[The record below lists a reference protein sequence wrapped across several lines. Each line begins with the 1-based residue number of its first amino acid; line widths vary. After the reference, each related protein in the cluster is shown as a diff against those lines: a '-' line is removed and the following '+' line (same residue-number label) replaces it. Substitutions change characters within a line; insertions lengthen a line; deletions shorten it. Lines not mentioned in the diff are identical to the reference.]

1 MKTSYDILLN
11 SEAYVLARSGSGAP
25 AVTLG
30 KSAREPGQ
38 HSQIGT
44 VVIDSLHG
52 GFGQAVSRDPLKY
65 FTSSGP
71 DASVPGQLSSPGETS
86 LEATLTNANNNGI
99 VSSVHNT
106 NFIKFSDAL
115 WFLITPGIIYSFDP
129 SVDTPTMTPV
139 ADSETGGTLTGTSPY
154 NPYFTGSYA
163 IHGDFIYFGVAT
175 TDHVSSTSLR
185 YKISTNTWDLTG
197 AFGGPTASYFHAVGN
212 RIWYSEYDGTDQK
225 LYWSDSSTGVLT
237 PLRGPFTLNKSTES
251 VVTNLWALGP
261 YLLIFLSDNT
271 LNAIDEDGVFAPL
284 IENAFVVTDNRD
296 DFSFG
301 FPAKAYL
308 GGMIFP
314 HSRGI
319 AFMRDISQINDI
331 SPVKTNPHFRETYP
345 GVSSGGAI
353 KIRSL
358 AVNSEEIYA
367 GTVLG
372 QVLHADIYEQVG
384 FRWHNM
390 APTAAQTVH
399 NTAIEIIST
408 GSRFRLWIAASLATN
423 TGACYLYR
431 KEIAFP
437 NYFHAPAEAATG
449 ATDLRTSYYTG
460 EGLAGAVTKRFIS
473 VRGYG
478 EDLNTNNLDIAFN
491 VDGDPAGGSDTAVGS
506 VTTAGGFF
514 SVDFPKTTASLGR
527 GVQLVFDWPAM
538 TGADTGRVHFPM
550 YIDYEY
556 VPDVDDYVRFNIL
569 ASPTPVGKKGVQ
581 STKTKSQE
589 IIEDEIAALVGNVHT
604 LVLADGNRSWTVL
617 VESYTSKASA
627 DDIVL
632 NEGESVVEVLCRRLA

>member
-1 MKTSYDILLN
+1 MKTSYDIKLN
-11 SEAYVLARSGSGAP
+11 SEAYVLARAPDGAP
-25 AVTLG
+25 SISLG
-30 KSAREPGQ
+30 KAPREPGQ

-52 GFGQAVSRDPLKY
+52 GFGQAVARDPTKY

-71 DASVPGQLSSPGETS
+71 DASVPGQLSSPGETI
-86 LEATLTNANNNGI
+86 LTNTLTNANNTGI
-99 VSSVHNT
+99 VLAVHNT
-106 NFIKFSDAL
+106 NFIKFSDSL

-129 SVDTPTMTPV
+129 SLDSPTLTPV

-163 IHGDFIYFGVAT
+163 LYGDFIYFGIAT
-175 TDHVSSTSLR
+175 TNHVSSTSLR
-185 YKISTNTWDLTG
+185 YKISTTAWDLTG
-197 AFGGPTASYFHAVGN
+197 AFGGPVASYFHAVGN

-225 LYWSDSSTGVLT
+225 IYWSDSATLAGGK
-237 PLRGPFTLNKSTES
+237 LRGPFTLNKSTAS
-251 VVTNLWALGP
+251 IITNLWALGP
-261 YLLIFLSDNT
+261 YLVIFMSDNT
-271 LNAIDEDGVFAPL
+271 INAIDEDGVLAPL

-296 DFSFG
+296 DYSFG

-331 SPVKTNPHFRETYP
+331 SPVKTNPHYRSTYP
-345 GVSSGGAI
+345 GVSSGGAL

-372 QVLHADIYEQVG
+372 QVLHADIYESVG

-408 GSRFRLWIAASLATN
+408 GTRFRLWIAASLGTN

-437 NYFHAPAEAATG
+437 NYFYAPIEAASG

-460 EGLAGAVTKRFIS
+460 DGLAGAVTKRFVG

-478 EDLNTNNLDIAFN
+478 EDLDTNNLSLKFN
-491 VDGDPAGGSDTAVGS
+491 VDGDPASGSDTAIGS
-506 VTTAGGFF
+506 VSTAGGFF
-514 SVDFPKTTASLGR
+514 SVDFPKTTAALGR
-527 GVQLVFDWPAM
+527 GVQIVFDWPAM
-538 TGADTGRVHFPM
+538 TGTDTGRIHFPL
-550 YIDYEY
+550 YIDYEF
-556 VPDVDDYVRFNIL
+556 VPDTDDYIRFNIL
-569 ASPTPVGKKGVQ
+569 ASPSPVGKQGVQ
-581 STKTKSQE
+581 LTKTKSKE
-589 IIEDEIAALVGNVHT
+589 IIEDEISALVGSIYT
-604 LVLADGNRSWTVL
+604 LTFAEDNRSWTVL
-617 VESYTSKASA
+617 VEDYTSKDSA
-627 DDIVL
+627 DNVVL
-632 NEGESVVEVLCRRLA
+632 NKGESVVEVLCRRLA